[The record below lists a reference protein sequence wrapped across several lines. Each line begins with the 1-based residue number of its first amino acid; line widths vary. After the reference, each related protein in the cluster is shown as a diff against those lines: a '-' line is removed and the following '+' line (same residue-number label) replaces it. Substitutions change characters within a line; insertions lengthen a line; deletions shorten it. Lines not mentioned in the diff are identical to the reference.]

1 MRNTKASNKMTVRLS
16 DLTAYR
22 LERGYQR
29 DGSRSKNE
37 FIEKAI
43 VRHLDSI
50 EAEQSETL
58 PIAIQSAIDGR
69 LGMFEDRLAKL
80 LFKLAVEADM
90 GISSLLSYLKY
101 DPGYVQKLRANSVKN
116 VKATN
121 GRLTFEQRV
130 KEQYEEEGE
139 DDAWQD

>member
-22 LERGYQR
+22 LETTYQR

-37 FIEKAI
+37 FSEKAI
-43 VRHLDSI
+43 VRYLDSI

-101 DPGYVQKLRANSVKN
+101 DPGYVQKLRAKSVKD

-121 GRLTFEQRV
+121 GRLTFEKKVRE
-130 KEQYEEEGE
+130 KYDEGE
-139 DDAWQD
+139 DEAWQD

>member
-22 LERGYQR
+22 LETSYQR

-43 VRHLDSI
+43 VRYLDSI

-121 GRLTFEQRV
+121 GRLTFEQKV
-130 KEQYEEEGE
+130 KEQDEEGE
-139 DDAWQD
+139 DEAWQD